1 MHFRVHRLKE
11 EDVGNASSAASGS
24 DGMTPLQE
32 AAHAQLPKLARLR
45 TLVLK
50 DFGGAKVTEHFKN
63 RALVW
68 SLNFVNHKCWC
79 HTHSMIYKQ
88 QLISNTL

>member
-1 MHFRVHRLKE
+1 MIIFVHFRVHRLKE

-24 DGMTPLQE
+24 DGLTPLQE

-50 DFGGAKVTEHFKN
+50 DFGGAKVTEHLL
-63 RALVW
+63 R
-68 SLNFVNHKCWC
+68 SLSCVILK
-79 HTHSMIYKQ
+79 
-88 QLISNTL
+88 